1 MTAIDPNLNP
11 MLITPKIEEAE
22 ILTVQLELSN
32 KKARIINGYGPQE
45 SYCQQNRFNFWSG
58 LEQEVISAKSES
70 CMLIIQM
77 DANAK
82 VGRNIISRDP
92 NNVTDS
98 NGRQLLDMIERHGLV
113 MLNANKNCN
122 GSITRYS

>member
-1 MTAIDPNLNP
+1 M
-11 MLITPKIEEAE
+11 
-22 ILTVQLELSN
+22 TVQLELSN

-45 SYCQQNRFNFWSG
+45 SDCQQNRFNFWSG

>member
-45 SYCQQNRFNFWSG
+45 SDCQQNRFNFWSG

-82 VGRNIISRDP
+82 VGR
-92 NNVTDS
+92 TS
-98 NGRQLLDMIERHGLV
+98 NAKCRQEL
-113 MLNANKNCN
+113 
-122 GSITRYS
+122 